1 MSGTIYRSS
10 VTCTLNWG
18 LHLRSVAS
26 YKKIRRY
33 LHCCSQPSRQEGQA
47 ACNAWGNTWTIKGR
61 QRSPFLFFILC
72 MCTVCCTGFLYS
84 ISGIAIWAFW
94 KTAVAVKAI
103 QGKIWKGLSALMQW
117 FISVFI
123 DESRTMPRSIFA
135 AITCLRSWKHL
146 THTSRKPLGTRA
158 A

>member
-10 VTCTLNWG
+10 VTCTLNWA
-18 LHLRSVAS
+18 LHLWSVAS

-61 QRSPFLFFILC
+61 QRSSFLFFILC
-72 MCTVCCTGFLYS
+72 AVCCTGFLYS

-94 KTAVAVKAI
+94 KSALAVKAI
-103 QGKIWKGLSALMQW
+103 QRKTWKGLSALMQR
-117 FISVFI
+117 FILVFI
-123 DESRTMPRSIFA
+123 DESRKTPQSIFA
-135 AITCLRSWKHL
+135 ALTASGPEPQKASNPHL
-146 THTSRKPLGTRA
+146 P
-158 A
+158 